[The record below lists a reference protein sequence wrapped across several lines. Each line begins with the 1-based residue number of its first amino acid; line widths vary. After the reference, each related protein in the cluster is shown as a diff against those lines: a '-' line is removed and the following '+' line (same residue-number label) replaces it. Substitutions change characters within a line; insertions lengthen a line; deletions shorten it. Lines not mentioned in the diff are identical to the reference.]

1 MLTNYSI
8 KTIQNTVDISVYF
21 KIGLAEEQINNIKTE
36 ISQDPKVKEV
46 VYVSLC
52 DIWRF

>member
-1 MLTNYSI
+1 M
-8 KTIQNTVDISVYF
+8 YF

-46 VYVSLC
+46 VYVSAMRHLK
-52 DIWRF
+52 ILKPNTKMISS